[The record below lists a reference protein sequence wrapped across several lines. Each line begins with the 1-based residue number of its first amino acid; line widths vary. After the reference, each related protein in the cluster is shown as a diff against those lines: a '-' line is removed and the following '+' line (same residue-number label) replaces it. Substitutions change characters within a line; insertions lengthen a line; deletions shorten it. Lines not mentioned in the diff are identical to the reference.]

1 MKFNRDYLIVK
12 KKPAAEKQGVKVYS
26 YKACPIT
33 ESFDILDGQM
43 THTVAFRKKDCGRYL
58 TLEEIHGILDIMGMR
73 RDGTMVMEKELAEN
87 VVYFMQKVDARA
99 A

>member
-1 MKFNRDYLIVK
+1 MKFNKDYLIVR

-33 ESFDILDGQM
+33 ESFDMISGQM
-43 THTVAFRKKDCGRYL
+43 THTVAFQKKDCGRYL

-73 RDGTMVMEKELAEN
+73 RDGSMIMEKELAEN
-87 VVYFMQKVDARA
+87 VVYFMQAVDAKA